1 MNARKNIE
9 QYLRA
14 APKPPAP
21 ESLLDRLRN
30 DVAATEVKA
39 RHSVLHR
46 WFAPT
51 GQSVSLWRVAAA
63 AAIVIGLMLPISYGA
78 AKVIK
83 KYFVLERKTLH
94 TFNYGDRTYSV
105 GTCTTVAGD
114 DFANEDEARKAYEEA
129 KHLVKAGKA
138 QEIAPGIYKVVLSD
152 GTIMGVGGPQ
162 AFQSREELKKQF
174 DEIEELR
181 KAGRFEKIYKPEHDF
196 VVNGVK
202 YRYFEARYTLS
213 NDKVVTIGS
222 SEPANAKEQKQE

>member
-1 MNARKNIE
+1 MNTKKKIE
-9 QYLRA
+9 QYLRS

-21 ESLLDRLRN
+21 EGLLDRLGK
-30 DVAATEVKA
+30 DVVATEFGA
-39 RHSVLHR
+39 YRSVLSR

-51 GQSVSLWRVAAA
+51 GQSISVWRVAAA

-105 GTCTTVAGD
+105 GTGTTVAGD

-152 GTIMGVGGPQ
+152 GTIMGIGGSQ
-162 AFQSREELKKQF
+162 ASQSREELKKQF

-202 YRYFEARYTLS
+202 CKYFEARYTLS
-213 NDKVVTIGS
+213 NGKVVTVGS
-222 SEPANAKEQKQE
+222 SEPATVKKQKQD

>member
-1 MNARKNIE
+1 MNTKKKIE
-9 QYLRA
+9 RYLRA

-21 ESLLDRLRN
+21 EGLLDRLGK
-30 DVAATEVKA
+30 DVAATEFGA
-39 RHSVLHR
+39 YRSVLSR

-51 GQSVSLWRVAAA
+51 GQSISVWRVAAA

-105 GTCTTVAGD
+105 GTGTTVAGD

-129 KHLVKAGKA
+129 KHLVKTGKA
-138 QEIAPGIYKVVLSD
+138 EEIAPGIYKVVLSD
-152 GTIMGVGGPQ
+152 GTIMGIGGSQ

-202 YRYFEARYTLS
+202 HRYFEARYTLS
-213 NDKVVTIGS
+213 NGKVVTLGS
-222 SEPANAKEQKQE
+222 SEPVRAKEQKQE